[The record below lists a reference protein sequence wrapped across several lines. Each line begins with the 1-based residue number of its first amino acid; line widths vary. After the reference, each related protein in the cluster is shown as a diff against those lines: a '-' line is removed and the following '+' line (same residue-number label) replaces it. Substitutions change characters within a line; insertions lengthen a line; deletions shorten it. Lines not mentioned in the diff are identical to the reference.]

1 LLLNYYIIR
10 SLASE
15 WADPESESS
24 LIGSVILEAWS
35 SSAEELT
42 LLLGFEDGEEVS
54 LRICVKPGLSYTFRQ
69 PGAGKPRKNTTP
81 LFKALYGQTIT
92 GVAVADRDRVLDVR
106 TDGGLTMRSFL
117 FGSAANALV
126 LDPAGELIEAFRS
139 KAALR
144 SVPESRPAPNPV
156 TAEDIEA
163 RWPSGAQMLSKALT
177 RAMPLFDRWL
187 AEEAVAR
194 AGLSIED
201 SSLAAQKDFEK
212 LAVAVHSV
220 REDLNSPTPILY
232 RDERTPITLSLIELS
247 IPPGEPQL
255 FESVDTAV
263 RALVRAT
270 LSEQGFRTGYEPL
283 LTAVEQAAVRARQGL
298 VAMEKELTRPS
309 RADQYEKW
317 GHLLMASEAGA
328 SAGREAVVLADLFGA
343 GESVTIPLNDAQSGL
358 ENANR
363 YYDRARR
370 SRRAREE
377 ATRRVT
383 QARAWAL
390 ETAGILEEVRAVED
404 GKGLKAFLKSHADGI
419 ARIRGKSGKAKDGI
433 PFRVYTL
440 PSGYVVWVG
449 RNAKQN
455 DQLTFKHARKHDLW
469 MHARGVAGSH
479 TVLRRDSKTT
489 MPPPAVLDQAAGI
502 AAWHS
507 KARGSE
513 LVPVIVT
520 ERKYVRSPRKALPG
534 AVLVDREE
542 VLIVTPRVPKE
553 SN

>member
-1 LLLNYYIIR
+1 MLLNYYIIR
-10 SLASE
+10 SLAAE

-24 LIGSVILEAWS
+24 LIGSVVVEAWS
-35 SSAEELT
+35 SSASELT
-42 LLLGFEDGEEVS
+42 LLLGSATGEETS
-54 LRICVKPGLSYTFRQ
+54 LRVCVRPGLSYTFRQ

-92 GVAVADRDRVLDVR
+92 DVAVADRDRVLDLR
-106 TDGGLTMRSFL
+106 TAGGHTIRSFL
-117 FGSAANALV
+117 FGSAANVLV
-126 LDPAGELIEAFRS
+126 LDPEGELVEAFRS

-144 SVPESRPAPNPV
+144 SVPESRPAPNPE
-156 TAEDIEA
+156 TAEEIAD
-163 RWPSGAQMLSKALT
+163 RWPTGAQAMSKALT
-177 RAMPLFDRWL
+177 RAIPLFDRWL
-187 AEEAVAR
+187 AEEAVGR
-194 AGLSIED
+194 AGLTVAD
-201 SSLAAQKDFEK
+201 ACLAGESDFEK
-212 LAVAVHSV
+212 LAAAVRSV
-220 REDLNSPTPILY
+220 REDLESPTPILY
-232 RDERTPITLSLIELS
+232 RDERTPVTLSLIPLS
-247 IPPGEPQL
+247 TPPGEPHR
-255 FESVDTAV
+255 FEDVDTAV

-270 LSEQGFRTGYEPL
+270 LSERGFRTGYEPL
-283 LTAVEQAAVRARQGL
+283 LSAVEQAEAKARQGL
-298 VAMEKELTRPS
+298 KAMEKELTRPS

-317 GHLLMASEAGA
+317 GHLLMATEAGA
-328 SAGREAVVLADLFGA
+328 PAGREQVVLPDLFGD
-343 GESVTIPLNDAQSGL
+343 GELVTIPLNDAQSGL

-383 QARAWAL
+383 QAGVWAR
-390 ETAGILEEVRAVED
+390 ETASLLEDLRQIED
-404 GKGLKAFLKSHADGI
+404 GKGLKAFLKENADGI
-419 ARIRGKSGKAKDGI
+419 ARVRGKSGKAKEGI
-433 PFRVYTL
+433 PFRVYSL
-440 PSGYVVWVG
+440 GSGYAVWVG

-469 MHARGVAGSH
+469 LHARGVPGSH

-489 MPPPAVLDQAAGI
+489 MPPPLILDQAAGI

-542 VLIVTPRVPKE
+542 VLIVRPRIPKE